1 MYDQESDE
9 EASILR
15 TRVQT
20 LKHVALE
27 ISDELKF
34 QNKELQNLQ
43 PGFESTLS
51 KIFMNV
57 GLIRNIKPQYLKT
70 WLWYIGGTLV
80 ISFVFFVFF
89 VFT

>member
-1 MYDQESDE
+1 MNEQDSDE
-9 EASILR
+9 EANIFR

-27 ISDELKF
+27 ISDVIEF

-51 KIFMNV
+51 NIFRNV
-57 GLIRNIKPQYLKT
+57 GIIRNIKPQYLKT